1 MNYWHMQ
8 IHPSGQAAEFAPHLA
23 GILARGII
31 GLGEWPQGAAAI
43 RAFKETMQTG
53 DIVAVK
59 RGGELVA
66 LVEVAGDAYTVAP
79 ADDPDPHSRWMAHRR
94 PVRVLDW
101 ADGSA
106 RIPHNRGTLVR
117 CADMQT
123 ATSQIIRDWHL
134 RVTKAV

>member
-43 RAFKETMQTG
+43 RAFKETMQAG

-59 RGGELVA
+59 RGGQLVA
-66 LVEVAGDAYTVAP
+66 LVEVAGDAYTAAP
-79 ADDPDPHSRWMAHRR
+79 YAC
-94 PVRVLDW
+94 LI
-101 ADGSA
+101 G
-106 RIPHNRGTLVR
+106 
-117 CADMQT
+117 QT
-123 ATSQIIRDWHL
+123 AARASRTTAARWCAAPICKPPRAKSSATGIF
-134 RVTKAV
+134 VP

>member
-8 IHPSGQAAEFAPHLA
+8 IHPGGQAAEFAPHLA

-59 RGGELVA
+59 RGGQLVA
-66 LVEVAGDAYTVAP
+66 LVEVSGAAYSVDANT
-79 ADDPDPHSRWMAHRR
+79 DPDPHSRWMAHRR
-94 PVRVLDW
+94 SVRVLDW

-106 RIPHNRGTLVR
+106 CIPHNRGTLVR

-134 RVTKAV
+134 RVTKAI

>member
-1 MNYWHMQ
+1 M
-8 IHPSGQAAEFAPHLA
+8 
-23 GILARGII
+23 I

-43 RAFKETMQTG
+43 RAFCETMQAG
-53 DIVAVK
+53 DIVAIK

-66 LVEVAGDAYTVAP
+66 LVEVAGDAYAVAP

-123 ATSQIIRDWHL
+123 ATSQIIRDWHF
-134 RVTKAV
+134 RAVKAA

>member
-1 MNYWHMQ
+1 MRWDEYFRKR
-8 IHPSGQAAEFAPHLA
+8 S
-23 GILARGII
+23 
-31 GLGEWPQGAAAI
+31 
-43 RAFKETMQTG
+43 
-53 DIVAVK
+53 IVAVK

-66 LVEVAGDAYTVAP
+66 LVEVAGDAYAVAP
-79 ADDPDPHSRWMAHRR
+79 AADPDPHSRWMAHRR

-117 CADMQT
+117 CANAETD
-123 ATSQIIRDWHL
+123 TSRIIRDWHL

>member
-1 MNYWHMQ
+1 MQ
-8 IHPSGQAAEFAPHLA
+8 IHPGGQAAEFAPHLA
-23 GILARGII
+23 GILTCGMI

-43 RAFKETMQTG
+43 RAFKETMQAG
-53 DIVAVK
+53 DIVAIK

-66 LVEVAGDAYTVAP
+66 LVEVAGDAYAVAP
-79 ADDPDPHSRWMAHRR
+79 TDDPDPHSRWMAHRR

-123 ATSQIIRDWHL
+123 ATSQIIRDWHF
-134 RVTKAV
+134 RAVKAA

>member
-66 LVEVAGDAYTVAP
+66 LVEVAGDAYAVAP

-94 PVRVLDW
+94 PVRLLAW

-117 CADMQT
+117 CANANTD
-123 ATSQIIRDWHL
+123 TSQIILDWHR
-134 RVTKAV
+134 RVTEAV